1 MCGEQISATLPS
13 MVRKGSPP
21 RVRGTA
27 ILAESKRQNEGITP
41 ACAGNRHSPHQP
53 VRLRQDHPRVCGEQS
68 LLSCSRPCVAGS
80 PPRVRGTAAGGFLVA
95 GRFGI
100 TPACAG
106 NSCRRQARATP
117 PWDHP
122 RVCGEQPPPG
132 SSPSTGWGSPPRVR
146 GTEPVDYVSA
156 LAGRITPACAGNRR
170 IPRRQPPGSRDHPR
184 VCGEQTRIR
193 TITIFQRGSPPR
205 VRGTDI
211 EQSVLRGG
219 ERITPACAGNS
230 TRPRY
235 TAPRAPDHPR
245 VCGEQIAPMVTP
257 CQHAGSPP
265 RVRGTGLTGGETV
278 YAQRITP
285 ACAGNRKNQPSAYT
299 SERDHPRV
307 CGEQWVLNHAR
318 LPVSGSPPRV
328 RGTAS
333 ISL

>member
-1 MCGEQISATLPS
+1 M
-13 MVRKGSPP
+13 
-21 RVRGTA
+21 GTFCRRY
-27 ILAESKRQNEGITP
+27 IRITP

-230 TRPRY
+230 SSSYSGTNSVR
-235 TAPRAPDHPR
+235 DHPR
-245 VCGEQIAPMVTP
+245 VCGEQLHGSEFNIRSI
-257 CQHAGSPP
+257 GSPP
-265 RVRGTGLTGGETV
+265 RVRGTAHPNKFTLPV
-278 YAQRITP
+278 RRITP
-285 ACAGNRKNQPSAYT
+285 ACAGNRGKQRRRSLGPQ
-299 SERDHPRV
+299 DHPRV
-307 CGEQWVLNHAR
+307 CGEQGL
-318 LPVSGSPPRV
+318 
-328 RGTAS
+328 
-333 ISL
+333 

>member
-184 VCGEQTRIR
+184 VCGEQILSSPCCVAV
-193 TITIFQRGSPPR
+193 RGSPPR
-205 VRGTDI
+205 VRGT
-211 EQSVLRGG
+211 VPHR
-219 ERITPACAGNS
+219 
-230 TRPRY
+230 
-235 TAPRAPDHPR
+235 TA
-245 VCGEQIAPMVTP
+245 EQI
-257 CQHAGSPP
+257 Q
-265 RVRGTGLTGGETV
+265 
-278 YAQRITP
+278 
-285 ACAGNRKNQPSAYT
+285 
-299 SERDHPRV
+299 
-307 CGEQWVLNHAR
+307 
-318 LPVSGSPPRV
+318 
-328 RGTAS
+328 
-333 ISL
+333 